1 MKTHQQAP
9 RRQAGLTLIESLICL
24 AVAAVGAGAAL
35 PSFHQALERRHLE
48 GASAQLATDI
58 RLARSAAVAQRT
70 SVRLSVQ
77 RDGGQSCYVIHTGS
91 TGDCRC
97 TGTGEAVCSGAA
109 QTLRVVGFAD
119 KHPVHISASAS
130 NLQFDPDRGTV
141 TPTSTLRLQARGG
154 AAIHQVVN
162 IMGRARSCSP
172 GAAVPGHEAC

>member
-1 MKTHQQAP
+1 MKTFQNTT
-9 RRQAGLTLIESLICL
+9 RRQAGLTLVESLICL

-35 PSFHQALERRHLE
+35 PSLQQTIERRHLE

-77 RDGGQSCYVIHTGS
+77 RDGAQSCYVIHTGN

-97 TGTGEAVCSGAA
+97 TGTGEAVCRGAA
-109 QTLRVVGFAD
+109 QTLRVVGFASS
-119 KHPVHISASAS
+119 HPVHISASAS

-141 TPTSTLRLQARGG
+141 TPTSTLRLQGRGDQ
-154 AAIHQVVN
+154 AIHQVVN
-162 IMGRARSCSP
+162 IMGRTRSCSP
-172 GAAVPGHEAC
+172 GALVPGHTAC